1 MYDGNVVKYLI
12 VPKDVEIPAGLDKDM
27 IVIQLPV
34 EKTYVASEDA
44 LKLLDEQL
52 DAAESIKAVGMEQ
65 KDCQIENIAKAMED
79 KKISFD
85 GAFDDLDYKALEKTK
100 STLQFFRLSSF
111 REMQKMRKMLMQPTR
126 PQIPKLRI
134 RRTIKTIRQRMRK
147 QTKTR
152 LRKNF

>member
-1 MYDGNVVKYLI
+1 
-12 VPKDVEIPAGLDKDM
+12 M

-65 KDCQIENIAKAMED
+65 KDCQIENIAKSNGRQ
-79 KKISFD
+79 KISFD
-85 GAFDDLDYKALEKTK
+85 GAFDDLDYKALVKTK

-147 QTKTR
+147 PTKAR

>member
-1 MYDGNVVKYLI
+1 MLTQSTSRCIITTKASAATDEEEAAAASDSKKTSTEKAKDLTEKTKELYEGNVVKYLI

-34 EKTYVASEDA
+34 EKAYVASEDA

-85 GAFDDLDYKALEKTK
+85 GRY
-100 STLQFFRLSSF
+100 
-111 REMQKMRKMLMQPTR
+111 
-126 PQIPKLRI
+126 
-134 RRTIKTIRQRMRK
+134 
-147 QTKTR
+147 
-152 LRKNF
+152 